1 MDQKSVRIEAVLREL
16 ADLGLR
22 IGEQAGE
29 LARLT
34 KERQPAGS
42 SRTQS
47 PSTPRKD
54 AAKDA
59 ANPRE
64 RTARTS
70 GQRSGNGKTAGDKQ
84 TAGEGKTVGGLKKR
98 HGTRTRP
105 TVVSRRPP
113 KSLRLDRVR
122 HLVVGPGL
130 VSGIVHL
137 LALLGLAMM
146 YVSVEAKP
154 VRVAITLGE
163 TAALDETAALSL
175 EEVELL
181 ASDSE
186 SQPDNS
192 MESLAEAIALEP
204 LADVGTPAS
213 EELFADEQSADST
226 GVADATSFDPG
237 AMLAEI
243 AGGGPRGDGQ
253 KAGGQG
259 GSGAG
264 GGGAAATFFG
274 RAGQGQSVCF
284 ICDNSNSYR
293 NGSFHAV
300 LDEVARA
307 VDSLRPEQSFFV
319 IFSSDA
325 AYPLFHPANADAL
338 QPATV
343 ENKQK
348 LRSWLGTV
356 EMCSGGQGIHDAV
369 RLASGLG
376 ADVVYLLSDG
386 ELGANVVTRLEAA
399 DFGRAVVHTFGVQER
414 AIDRRTGQV
423 DPDQLREQQGRNQN
437 LITIATAHGGTFT
450 SVTVPAAVA
459 ALEKLRPIRRNRSRG
474 VVWGVK
480 L

>member
-1 MDQKSVRIEAVLREL
+1 MERNDVRVAAVLREL
-16 ADLGLR
+16 ADLGRR

-34 KERQPAGS
+34 TERHAGS
-42 SRTQS
+42 SQATS
-47 PSTPRKD
+47 PPVPRK
-54 AAKDA
+54 APTS
-59 ANPRE
+59 PRE
-64 RTARTS
+64 RTIRTS
-70 GQRSGNGKTAGDKQ
+70 GHRPAEAKLASDAKN
-84 TAGEGKTVGGLKKR
+84 R
-98 HGTRTRP
+98 RGTRSRP
-105 TVVSRRPP
+105 AVVPRRVP
-113 KSLRLDRVR
+113 KSLLAHRRR
-122 HLVVGPGL
+122 SLVFGPGL
-130 VSGIVHL
+130 ASGVVHL
-137 LALLGLAMM
+137 IALLGLAMM
-146 YVSVEAKP
+146 YVTVEAEP

-163 TAALDETAALSL
+163 AEPLGEMAVLDEATETAPD
-175 EEVELL
+175 EVTLVAFDDPQQL
-181 ASDSE
+181 DSA
-186 SQPDNS
+186 
-192 MESLAEAIALEP
+192 MESLTVVEAIAAEP
-204 LADVGTPAS
+204 LVDVGPPS
-213 EELFADEQSADST
+213 EELFADVQSADGA
-226 GVADATSFDPG
+226 GVADVASFDSG
-237 AMLAEI
+237 DLLAEV
-243 AGGGPRGDGQ
+243 AGGGLGEGGQ
-253 KAGGQG
+253 KRGGQG
-259 GSGAG
+259 GG
-264 GGGAAATFFG
+264 GQGSGGAAATFFG

-300 LDEVARA
+300 LDELARA
-307 VDSLRPEQSFFV
+307 VESLRPEQSFFV

-325 AYPLFHPANADAL
+325 AYPLFHPSGADAL
-338 QPATV
+338 QLATV

-348 LRSWLGTV
+348 LRAWLGTV

-423 DPDQLREQQGRNQN
+423 DPDQFREQQGRNQN

-459 ALEKLRPIRRNRSRG
+459 ALEKLRPIPRNRSRG
-474 VVWGVK
+474 AVWGVK

>member
-1 MDQKSVRIEAVLREL
+1 MERNDVRVAAVLREL
-16 ADLGLR
+16 ADLGRR

-34 KERQPAGS
+34 TEQHHSCSSQATSPPAQ
-42 SRTQS
+42 RNAPTS
-47 PSTPRKD
+47 PL
-54 AAKDA
+54 
-59 ANPRE
+59 E
-64 RTARTS
+64 RTTRTS
-70 GQRSGNGKTAGDKQ
+70 GHRPAEAKLASEA
-84 TAGEGKTVGGLKKR
+84 KKR
-98 HGTRTRP
+98 HGTRSRP
-105 TVVSRRPP
+105 AVVPPRLP
-113 KSLRLDRVR
+113 KSLRPACLRGF
-122 HLVVGPGL
+122 VVGPGL

-163 TAALDETAALSL
+163 TAELNETAALDEATELAL
-175 EEVELL
+175 EEFELL
-181 ASDSE
+181 ASDRE
-186 SQPDNS
+186 SQPDNP
-192 MESLAEAIALEP
+192 MESLAEAIAAEP
-204 LADVGTPAS
+204 LADVGAPPS
-213 EELFADEQSADST
+213 EELFADVQSADGA
-226 GVADATSFDPG
+226 GVADVASFDSG
-237 AMLAEI
+237 DLLAEV
-243 AGGGPRGDGQ
+243 AGGGLGEGVQ
-253 KAGGQG
+253 KRGGQG
-259 GSGAG
+259 GGGQGIGGAAD
-264 GGGAAATFFG
+264 GAAATFFG
-274 RAGQGQSVCF
+274 RAGQGRSVCF

-293 NGSFHAV
+293 DGSFHAV
-300 LDEVARA
+300 LDELARA

-325 AYPLFHPANADAL
+325 AYPLFHPSDADAL

-348 LRSWLGTV
+348 LRAWLGTV

-369 RLASGLG
+369 RRAGALG

-399 DFGRAVVHTFGVQER
+399 DFGSAVVHTFGVQQR
-414 AIDRRTGQV
+414 VIDRRTGLV
-423 DPDQLREQQGRNQN
+423 DPDQFREQQGRNQN

-450 SVTVPAAVA
+450 TVTVPAAAA

-474 VVWGVK
+474 AVWGVK